1 MARQNVT
8 DNVEETKSVG
18 LEALAQEYLITK
30 GQADSLGKK
39 VDALKGQ
46 LFDEM
51 KKAERNKISL
61 DIGTVSLQTKT
72 TEKMNELAVIEFLEK
87 IDVTDPIK
95 TTKYVDLTVL
105 EDAIRRGEV
114 KAEDIEKFVEVKT
127 SEFITAR
134 RKG

>member
-18 LEALAQEYLITK
+18 LEALAQEYLIAK
-30 GQADSLGKK
+30 GQADSLSKK

-114 KAEDIEKFVEVKT
+114 KAEDIEKFVEVRT

>member
-8 DNVEETKSVG
+8 DNVEEAKSVG
-18 LEALAQEYLITK
+18 LEALAQEYLIAK

-51 KKAERNKISL
+51 KRAERNKISL

-114 KAEDIEKFVEVKT
+114 KAEDIEKFVEVRT

>member
-18 LEALAQEYLITK
+18 LEALAQEYLIAK
-30 GQADSLGKK
+30 GQADSLSKK

-51 KKAERNKISL
+51 KKAERNEISL

-114 KAEDIEKFVEVKT
+114 KAEDIEKFVEVRT